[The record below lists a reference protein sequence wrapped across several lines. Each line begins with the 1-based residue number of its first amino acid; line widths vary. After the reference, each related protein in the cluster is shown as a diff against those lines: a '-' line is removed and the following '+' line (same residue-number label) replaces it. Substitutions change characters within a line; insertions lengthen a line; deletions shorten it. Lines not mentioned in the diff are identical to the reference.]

1 MGWTCREKLTEGS
14 VVVGVAGRVVEVVE
28 LDVLVDGG
36 RVVVVVVTGGLVV
49 VVVGGRVVVVVRGS
63 VVVVV
68 DAGGRVVVV
77 VDGGGAMVVVVD
89 GAGGV
94 VVVVV
99 DGGGGSVVVVGG
111 TGPPARA
118 VTFSRFGSEDTP
130 RASITTSV
138 TVNDPALVK
147 VCVGVGSLLS
157 VPSPKSHRDVI
168 KSPSASVELL
178 VKLTVSGAGPLA

>member
-77 VDGGGAMVVVVD
+77 VD
-89 GAGGV
+89 AGGR

-118 VTFSRFGSEDTP
+118 VKFSRFGSEDMP
-130 RASITTSV
+130 RESVTTSV
-138 TVNDPALVK
+138 TVNDPALV
-147 VCVGVGSLLS
+147 
-157 VPSPKSHRDVI
+157 
-168 KSPSASVELL
+168 
-178 VKLTVSGAGPLA
+178 

>member
-1 MGWTCREKLTEGS
+1 
-14 VVVGVAGRVVEVVE
+14 VVGVAGRVVEVVE

-77 VDGGGAMVVVVD
+77 VDGGG
-89 GAGGV
+89 
-94 VVVVV
+94 
-99 DGGGGSVVVVGG
+99 GSVVVVGG

-118 VTFSRFGSEDTP
+118 VMFSRFGSEDMP

-157 VPSPKSHRDVI
+157 VRRRNPTGTLSSRRPGRS
-168 KSPSASVELL
+168 SCC
-178 VKLTVSGAGPLA
+178 